1 VSVALWPLVRLSLTR
16 DRRSALSSAFGL
28 SVGVASLVFFVS
40 LGLGVGRVVRE
51 KVFPVDSSLVE
62 VVPASFSLGLL
73 GGGTL
78 DEVAVAR
85 LEALPGVSRVFKKMN
100 VRAPAVT
107 LYRGDFFGR
116 PLHMGLEVLA
126 VGVEPDFVR
135 RDVLMGDFV
144 DQGPD
149 QPIPALASTRLLEI
163 YNKSFAPQRS
173 LPQLSG
179 QMLTGFVFP
188 IDFNRSFVTATP
200 PSASSIPAQAQ
211 LVGVSDR
218 ALLAGVTIPLDTAR
232 RLNRL
237 ANLDD
242 STFTAVTVQT
252 ADPSAVPGV
261 VTAVKA
267 MGLSVDDQERRMAEN
282 AGAAVAISTSSLALL
297 SVLICVLA
305 AFNIAH
311 AFSAAVRARE
321 KELGVMRAVGAAA
334 GAPRRRRRHGAGG
347 RRRGGARRRVGQRA
361 ARVPVQAS
369 VVVRAARV
377 VAAGRGR
384 PGGVR
389 GGCGGLLAGAEGL
402 GDRPGPGARWLTHP
416 LPHDR
421 RRGSVLCLVLRERR
435 VRFAFS

>member
-107 LYRGDFFGR
+107 IYRGDFFGR

-144 DQGPD
+144 DPGPD
-149 QPIPALASTRLLEI
+149 RPIPALASTRLLEI

-218 ALLAGVTIPLDTAR
+218 ALLAGVTIPLETAR

-321 KELGVMRAVGAAA
+321 KELGVMRAVGATRSALFQVVLAEALLLGLLGGAVGTALAVVAGVALDGASASVLPEFPFKPESWFERPAWLLLGGVCLGVFAAAA
-334 GAPRRRRRHGAGG
+334 GAFWP
-347 RRRGGARRRVGQRA
+347 ARRASATDPVRV
-361 ARVPVQAS
+361 
-369 VVVRAARV
+369 
-377 VAAGRGR
+377 
-384 PGGVR
+384 
-389 GGCGGLLAGAEGL
+389 LAG
-402 GDRPGPGARWLTHP
+402 
-416 LPHDR
+416 
-421 RRGSVLCLVLRERR
+421 
-435 VRFAFS
+435 